1 VTFLIKIKKKEQG
14 MFVISLTYI
23 CEMSDVEKHL
33 SSHIDYLNTQ
43 YSNGVF
49 LASGRKVPRTGG
61 VILANAESREALDLI
76 LSDDPFKRHGLA
88 NYEVTE
94 FVPSKTSQALDFLKQ
109 E

>member
-1 VTFLIKIKKKEQG
+1 

-23 CEMSDVEKHL
+23 CEMSEVEKHL
-33 SSHIDYLNTQ
+33 SSHIEYLNEQ

-61 VILANAESREALDLI
+61 VILAKAESREVLDLI
-76 LSDDPFKRHGLA
+76 LSDDPFKIHGLA

-94 FVPSKTSQALDFLKQ
+94 FVPSKTSLELEFLKQ